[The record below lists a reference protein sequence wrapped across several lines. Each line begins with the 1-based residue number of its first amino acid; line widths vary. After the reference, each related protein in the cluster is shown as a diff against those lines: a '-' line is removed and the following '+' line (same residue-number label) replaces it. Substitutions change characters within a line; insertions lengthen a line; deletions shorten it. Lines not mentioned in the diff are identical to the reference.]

1 MQFFTMASETQ
12 SCEMFF
18 QDPISDKNSKQL
30 LFTKWKLITG
40 LITAIIIILGILSTP
55 IYLYLSH
62 LSQMNEKFES
72 LSIQINEKFESFT
85 CQMNQKFKN
94 LSNDIEELKRNEE
107 MLKEERIS
115 ENSFAH
121 YVKVGEF
128 GYFQK
133 LDHKMSYMDGQA
145 ACQKIHGKIIES
157 DERYGNA
164 TSK

>member
-18 QDPISDKNSKQL
+18 QDPMADKNSKQL
-30 LFTKWKLITG
+30 VFTKWKFITG
-40 LITAIIIILGILSTP
+40 LISVIITIFGVLLTL
-55 IYLYLSH
+55 IYLDLSP

-72 LSIQINEKFESFT
+72 MSRQMNKEIESFT
-85 CQMNQKFKN
+85 SQLNQKFEK
-94 LSNDIEELKRNEE
+94 LSNDIEDLKNNEE
-107 MLKEERIS
+107 MLNEEMNL
-115 ENSFAH
+115 ENSFAQ
-121 YVKVGEF
+121 YVKIGEF

-133 LDHKMSYMDGQA
+133 LDHKMSYADGQA
-145 ACQKIHGKIIES
+145 ACQKLHGKIIES